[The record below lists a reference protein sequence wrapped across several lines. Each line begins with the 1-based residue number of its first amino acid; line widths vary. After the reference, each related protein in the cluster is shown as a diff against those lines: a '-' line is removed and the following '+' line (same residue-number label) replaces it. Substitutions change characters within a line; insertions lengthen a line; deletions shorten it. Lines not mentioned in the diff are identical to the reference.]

1 LPRVDTF
8 SLCVHHKTSFIVS
21 LGCESNMHHLEAHLD
36 HWTRQFD
43 QSPQHLETRVYQVT
57 KLASSPEERDLVI
70 AMTSKSSAQRLIAAF
85 AEAQGPDRYRVTCF
99 EHPTLPGMEH

>member
-1 LPRVDTF
+1 MH
-8 SLCVHHKTSFIVS
+8 SS
-21 LGCESNMHHLEAHLD
+21 ESHLD

-43 QSPQHLETRVYQVT
+43 QSSKHLETRVYQVT

-99 EHPTLPGMEH
+99 EHPALPGMER

>member
-1 LPRVDTF
+1 
-8 SLCVHHKTSFIVS
+8 
-21 LGCESNMHHLEAHLD
+21 MHHSYAYSD

-43 QSPQHLETRVYQVT
+43 RSAKDLETRVYQVT

-85 AEAQGPDRYRVTCF
+85 AEAQGPDQYRVTCF
-99 EHPTLPGMEH
+99 EHPTLPGIER